1 VKLLLLG
8 GTVFLG
14 RAAAEEALARDHQVT
29 LFTRGRSNPGLFP
42 EAEHL
47 VGDRSG
53 DLDALAGRQWDA
65 VLDLS
70 GYVPAHVRA
79 SAELLRDSGHYTF
92 VSSVSVYAD
101 LAQGRAEEAAVA
113 ELGGAATDRLED
125 DYSNYGALKALCEE
139 EARRVFGERTLVVRP
154 GLIVGPHDPTGRF
167 TYWARRL
174 ARGGR
179 LLAPGPPDRRVQFV
193 DVRDLAEWLVSSVER
208 RLAGVFNAVNEGVP
222 FGELL
227 DGADVTWVPD
237 DFLLEHGVRPW
248 VELPLWLPEGPYA
261 GMNATDVSRAV
272 AAGLRFRPATES
284 LAGAADAREVEGT
297 GLTPEREA
305 ELLAAWDDRR

>member
-8 GTVFLG
+8 GTRFLG
-14 RAAAEEALARDHQVT
+14 RAATETALARGHEVT

-53 DLDALAGRQWDA
+53 DLDTLAGRRWDA

-79 SAELLRDSGHYTF
+79 SAELLHDSGHYAF

-101 LAQGRAEEAAVA
+101 LAQGPTEESAVA
-113 ELGGAATDRLED
+113 ELGGAPADRLED
-125 DYSNYGALKALCEE
+125 DFSNYGALPALCEE
-139 EARRVFGERTLVVRP
+139 EARRVFAERTLVVRP

-167 TYWARRL
+167 TYFARRL

-179 LLAPGPPDRRVQFV
+179 LLAPGPPERRVQFV
-193 DVRDLAEWLVSSVER
+193 DVRDLAEWLVDCVER
-208 RLAGVFNAVNEGVP
+208 RLAGVFNAANEGVA

-227 DGADVTWVPD
+227 DGAEVTWVGD

-261 GMNATDVSRAV
+261 GMNAADVSRAV
-272 AAGLRFRPATES
+272 VAGLGFRPVGET
-284 LAGAADAREVEGT
+284 LAGAADAPEVEGT

-305 ELLAAWDDRR
+305 ELLAAWDARG